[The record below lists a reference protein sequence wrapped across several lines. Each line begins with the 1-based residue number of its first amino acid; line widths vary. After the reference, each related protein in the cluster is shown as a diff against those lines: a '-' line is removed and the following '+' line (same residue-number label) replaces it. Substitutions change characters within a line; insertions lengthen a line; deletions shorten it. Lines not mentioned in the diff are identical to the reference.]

1 MTSKELLHVELNSR
15 EVAYCHGP
23 QLGWLSFVKRNVL
36 RGVCAEYKRRQTRT
50 RRVGLV
56 MAHNEGGH
64 CENAMSILKQ
74 SEDVFRIQWYIYAMS
89 IN

>member
-1 MTSKELLHVELNSR
+1 
-15 EVAYCHGP
+15 
-23 QLGWLSFVKRNVL
+23 
-36 RGVCAEYKRRQTRT
+36 
-50 RRVGLV
+50 